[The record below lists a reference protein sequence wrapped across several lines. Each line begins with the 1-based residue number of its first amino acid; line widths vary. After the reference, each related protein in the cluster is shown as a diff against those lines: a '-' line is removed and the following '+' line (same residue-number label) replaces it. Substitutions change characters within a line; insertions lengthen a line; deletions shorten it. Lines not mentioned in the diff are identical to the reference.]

1 VFAFGSLLWEIMN
14 REVPMDGLDPQDIA
28 SNVVKGV
35 KLKDHVLAQID
46 PRLSNLVESCRDVD

>member
-1 VFAFGSLLWEIMN
+1 MN

-46 PRLSNLVESCRDVD
+46 PRLSNLVETCRDVD